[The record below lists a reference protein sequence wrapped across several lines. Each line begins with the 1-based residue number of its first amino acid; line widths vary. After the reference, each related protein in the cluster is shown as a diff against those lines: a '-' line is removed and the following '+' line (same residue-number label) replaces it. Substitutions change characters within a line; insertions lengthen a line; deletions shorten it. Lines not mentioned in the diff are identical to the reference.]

1 MCRVVWLWLGVCVW
15 IRVEEVMADRACFV
29 VAQTFA
35 NKLQLQSLC
44 LNSNGVFV
52 VFSIFPSKYF

>member
-1 MCRVVWLWLGVCVW
+1 MCGVVWWLLGVCVW

-44 LNSNGVFV
+44 QVILNSNGF
-52 VFSIFPSKYF
+52 FIAFFIFP

>member
-1 MCRVVWLWLGVCVW
+1 M
-15 IRVEEVMADRACFV
+15 EEVMADRACFV

-35 NKLQLQSLC
+35 NNLQLQSLC
-44 LNSNGVFV
+44 QVILYYNGIFV